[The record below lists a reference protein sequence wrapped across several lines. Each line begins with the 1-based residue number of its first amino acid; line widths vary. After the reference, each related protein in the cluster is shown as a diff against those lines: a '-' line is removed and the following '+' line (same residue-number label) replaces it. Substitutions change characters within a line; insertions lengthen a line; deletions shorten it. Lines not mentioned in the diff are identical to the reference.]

1 MTTAEECRPAWLSL
15 RLSAYYFTHFAWVG
29 VSMPF
34 WPVWLQAQGLSA
46 AEIGIALG
54 VGRWITVATTPII
67 AQRAD
72 LHGERKRPLVLLLIG
87 GFVGYGLYLFASGFW
102 QILCVA
108 VVVAVFHSAANPL
121 GDSLTMQ
128 NARRGH
134 TDYGRVRLW
143 GSVSFILTSFLGGL
157 ILGRWGEDAI
167 LWSMIALSG
176 SGVMVALCLP
186 DTRAKRVSHGR
197 GSMLRLA
204 RHPTMLLFIATMA
217 LVAASHAVL
226 YAFGTIH
233 WRESGVSDRIIG
245 LLWAE
250 GVVAEIV
257 VFAFAGRLVARI
269 GVGRMI
275 MIAGLAGVL
284 RWTLL
289 GASTDLTVL
298 FVAQALHGLT
308 FGAGHVAAMTFVA
321 AASPEGMSTT
331 GQSLY
336 NAIAMG
342 AAIALAVPLCG
353 PLFDAYGAGAY
364 YAMTALSAFASLLAV
379 LLSNRWDGRRLVL
392 PPSAGATSGS

>member
-1 MTTAEECRPAWLSL
+1 MTAAEETRPARLSL
-15 RLSAYYFTHFAWVG
+15 RLSAYYFAYFAWIG
-29 VSMPF
+29 VSMPY
-34 WPVWLQAQGLSA
+34 WPVWLRAEGLSA

-54 VGRWITVATTPII
+54 AGRWIAVATTPLM

-72 LHGERKRPLVLLLIG
+72 RYGERKRPLVLLLIG
-87 GFVGYGLYLFASGFW
+87 GFVGCGLYLFVNGFW

-108 VVVAVFHSAANPL
+108 VMVAVFYGAANPL

-128 NARRGH
+128 NALRGH

-143 GSVSFILTSFLGGL
+143 GSVGFILASFLGGL
-157 ILGRWGEDAI
+157 ILDRWGEDAI
-167 LWSMIALSG
+167 PWNMLALAG
-176 SGVMVALCLP
+176 SGVLAALCLP
-186 DTRAKRVSHGR
+186 DTRAKKASHGR
-197 GSMLRLA
+197 GGMLRLA
-204 RHPTMLLFIATMA
+204 RHPTMLLFIAAMA
-217 LVAASHAVL
+217 LTAASHAVL

-233 WRESGVSDRIIG
+233 WRQSGVGDRIIG

-250 GVVAEIV
+250 GVVAEIA

-308 FGAGHVAAMTFVA
+308 FGAGHAAAMNFVA

-331 GQSLY
+331 GQGLY

-342 AAIALAVPLCG
+342 AAIALAASLCG
-353 PLFDAYGAGAY
+353 PLFDAYGAAAY
-364 YAMTALSAFASLLAV
+364 YAMAALSAFAALLAV
-379 LLSNRWDGRRLVL
+379 SLSKRWDGRRLA
-392 PPSAGATSGS
+392 PPTGADPT